1 MIKTAD
7 INSNECK
14 TKTDFHFQ
22 CHCLC
27 DIVSSSFFTHLKP
40 IWFEKYL
47 YLYRKGE
54 QRNIYVKTFHSVYIA
69 HHWVVEYKIVIFTQR
84 YILIIIFGVFRW
96 RMTKIVD
103 CPNTDV
109 ENNTGYKIQCDR
121 IAGIFHNDGKICG
134 ISDRNGIKESPMW
147 ICRIV
152 DKMINYTGTDIY
164 SVSVFKLFHYGNSS
178 SMNFECITWKR
189 DIAFKPG
196 KWIGLAR
203 SWTSVLAVRY
213 HVSEK

>member
-1 MIKTAD
+1 MLVSFRCFLLSSNTKSMVQWHFPQQKCKMCLCYPWNAMIKTAD

-27 DIVSSSFFTHLKP
+27 DIVSLSFFTHLKP

-84 YILIIIFGVFRW
+84 YILIIIFGVFR
-96 RMTKIVD
+96 
-103 CPNTDV
+103 
-109 ENNTGYKIQCDR
+109 
-121 IAGIFHNDGKICG
+121 
-134 ISDRNGIKESPMW
+134 
-147 ICRIV
+147 
-152 DKMINYTGTDIY
+152 
-164 SVSVFKLFHYGNSS
+164 
-178 SMNFECITWKR
+178 
-189 DIAFKPG
+189 
-196 KWIGLAR
+196 
-203 SWTSVLAVRY
+203 
-213 HVSEK
+213 